1 MLRSLKLFRV
11 CSNKLTFHKCRK
23 WFQRHNCNN
32 TTTIYYHS
40 NTIISREHHYH
51 SNICTSAYRTIHFSK
66 YNFAFTLCLDHNTTT
81 LPQQYHRH
89 HCTCLTS
96 SSSRGILFGNAER
109 HFSQRV
115 HAEQPHH
122 WAGLHHLTYD
132 CRLYDACPPKKYFLA
147 SSVFKQHAWRRCSDP
162 RPCHEKKASFQW
174 AKLEP
179 CHIDRKL
186 VIACC
191 P

>member
-1 MLRSLKLFRV
+1 M
-11 CSNKLTFHKCRK
+11 
-23 WFQRHNCNN
+23 
-32 TTTIYYHS
+32 
-40 NTIISREHHYH
+40 
-51 SNICTSAYRTIHFSK
+51 CTSAYRTIHFSK
-66 YNFAFTLCLDHNTTT
+66 YNFAFALCLDHNTTT

-109 HFSQRV
+109 HFSHACTCRTTPSLSRV
-115 HAEQPHH
+115 AP
-122 WAGLHHLTYD
+122 LDIYIYD

-147 SSVFKQHAWRRCSDP
+147 SPVFKQHAWRRCSDP
-162 RPCHEKKASFQW
+162 RPCHEKEASFQW